1 MSLCHARVTL
11 AGNMKQDRC
20 GNWTS
25 ERWQDLS
32 EITHLERV
40 GVTFARNIPF
50 VLRQGSKTLSSGPQ
64 VKAELWPR
72 GSEGEALAA
81 LVVVVDSC
89 PEDTPSFK
97 ITIVGSQLVGLA
109 QLVKVKQELLDKW
122 IVSSTQCFA
131 SWETI
136 WTWKLPEQGC
146 AGLFQRLTAHA
157 GLSGLPRWCIGRGPT
172 RELFQQD

>member
-97 ITIVGSQLVGLA
+97 ITILGSQLVARHPGGPGA
-109 QLVKVKQELLDKW
+109 FKQPAKG
-122 IVSSTQCFA
+122 CFNFT
-131 SWETI
+131 SLQHQVQNGEGSQ
-136 WTWKLPEQGC
+136 P
-146 AGLFQRLTAHA
+146 
-157 GLSGLPRWCIGRGPT
+157 PRWRLSET
-172 RELFQQD
+172 FLFSSGVYFHHHLHFKQRQ